1 MNTSGVNEHRLTQY
15 NNSILEQTKMLQRLA
30 VENAVKLGWSE
41 SELKE
46 RQERIEEMAC
56 KRIEEFATAVSN
68 GSA

>member
-1 MNTSGVNEHRLTQY
+1 MQY
-15 NNSILEQTKMLQRLA
+15 NNSILEQTQMLQRLA

-56 KRIEEFATAVSN
+56 KRIEEFANAVSN
-68 GSA
+68 DTA